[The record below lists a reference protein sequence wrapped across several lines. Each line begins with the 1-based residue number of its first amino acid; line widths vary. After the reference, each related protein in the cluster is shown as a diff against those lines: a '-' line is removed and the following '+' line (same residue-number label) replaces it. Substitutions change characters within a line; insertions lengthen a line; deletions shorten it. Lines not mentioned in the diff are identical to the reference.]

1 MLGARGWG
9 GFPRSSETSVDFNSN
24 LAILLAKK
32 TKLKV
37 ATQKIRDVAKAAQ
50 NVADT
55 KIARERE
62 KLQKAAQVIRT
73 RRGRWPSC

>member
-1 MLGARGWG
+1 MLGARKWG
-9 GFPRSSETSVDFNSN
+9 GFPRSSETGVDFDSN
-24 LAILLAKK
+24 LAILLAKE

-55 KIARERE
+55 KDS
-62 KLQKAAQVIRT
+62 T
-73 RRGRWPSC
+73 